1 MIDRYNEECQNHH
14 ITSYERGFMKKLLFA
29 ALIVLFST
37 LSFSAEPS
45 LHEVYTVIESGQLGK
60 ADAMMSEVIKN
71 HPESGK
77 AHFVLAELRLK
88 EQRIDAAREELA
100 TAERLS
106 PGLSFAKP
114 EAIAHL
120 RNSLYATSHPSQ
132 VSSPWWSSPILWGVI
147 TALALFLLYR
157 SYMNSRQTVQVI
169 TPTNPNTGFGYSSGQ
184 PSYPPGYPP
193 GYPPSTPG
201 MGSGLMGSLA
211 TGAALGAGMV
221 AGEAL
226 AHNLMGDHHTQQNI
240 NNPEF
245 NRPADD
251 YDFGVNDTSSWD
263 DGGSSGGGDWN

>member
-1 MIDRYNEECQNHH
+1 
-14 ITSYERGFMKKLLFA
+14 MKKILFA

-37 LSFSAEPS
+37 FSFSAEPS
-45 LHEVYTVIESGQLGK
+45 LHDVYTVIESGQLDQ
-60 ADAMMSEVIKN
+60 ADAMMSQVIKN
-71 HPESGK
+71 HPESAK

-88 EQRIDAAREELA
+88 QHRMDAAREELT
-100 TAERLS
+100 TAEKLS

-114 EAIAHL
+114 EAVAHL
-120 RNSLYATSHPSQ
+120 RNSLYATNHQ
-132 VSSPWWSSPILWGVI
+132 GQASSPWWSSPILWGALI
-147 TALALFLLYR
+147 ALALFLVYR

-169 TPTNPNTGFGYSSGQ
+169 TPINPTTNPNTGFGYNPGQ

-193 GYPPSTPG
+193 AGPG

-226 AHNLMGDHHTQQNI
+226 AHNLMGDRHPQQNI
-240 NNPEF
+240 VNPDI

-251 YDFGVNDTSSWD
+251 YDFGVNDASSWD
-263 DGGSSGGGDWN
+263 DGSSGGGDWS